1 MTDAVG
7 TPAQPAGTF
16 REPAGTAPAMSQRG
30 LNRATLA
37 RQLLLER
44 AAMPAVDA
52 VAHLAGM
59 QSQAPLA
66 PYVGLWTRL
75 ADFDPAELADLTTGR
90 AVLRAHLM
98 RTTVHLVT
106 AADYLAWHGLFAP
119 LHARSFASQP
129 FASQLAGAVVPE
141 LLAVARPLLAERPRT
156 RRELGELLAARW
168 PEADRTSLAY
178 AVHHHLPALQTP
190 PRGVW
195 GSTGPATWTTVESWL
210 GRPVDAD
217 PAPDQ
222 LVLRYLAAYGPATVA
237 DVQAWSGLTRL
248 REVVD
253 RLPLRRF
260 AGGLYDLPDAPRP
273 DPDTPA
279 PPRFLPE
286 YDNLLLSYADRTRVN
301 PDRRRVPLP
310 PGNGA
315 AGGTLL
321 VDGLWHGEWSL
332 RRAKDEA
339 RLRVSLYHPVADE
352 EALAE
357 EGGTLLEFLAPE
369 AGTREVEISG
379 R

>member
-1 MTDAVG
+1 MT
-7 TPAQPAGTF
+7 
-16 REPAGTAPAMSQRG
+16 EPAISQRG

-44 AAMPAVDA
+44 ATMPAVDA
-52 VAHLAGM
+52 VGHLAGM

-75 ADFDPAELADLTTGR
+75 AGFDPAALADATTGR
-90 AVLRAHLM
+90 TVLRAHLM

-106 AADYLAWHGLFAP
+106 AADYLAWYGLFAP
-119 LHARSFASQP
+119 LHARTFASQP
-129 FASQLAGAVVPE
+129 FARQLGGASLADV
-141 LLAVARPLLAERPRT
+141 LAVARPLLAECPLT
-156 RRELGELLAARW
+156 RAELGKHLAARW
-168 PEADRTSLAY
+168 PDADPAALAY

-195 GSTGPATWTTVESWL
+195 GRSGPAAWTTVESWL
-210 GRPVDAD
+210 GKMPSPGRDASRESAPSFRPVDAD
-217 PAPDQ
+217 PAPDR

-248 REVVD
+248 REVVE

-260 AGGLYDLPDAPRP
+260 AGDLYDLPEAPRP

-301 PDRRRVPLP
+301 PDKRRVPLP

-315 AGGTLL
+315 SGGTLL
-321 VDGLWHGEWSL
+321 VDGLWQGEWSL
-332 RRAKDEA
+332 RREPDAA
-339 RLRVSLYHPVADE
+339 RLRVTLYRPVAGE
-352 EALAE
+352 EAIAAE
-357 EGGTLLEFLAPE
+357 GAALLDFLAPE
-369 AGTREVEISG
+369 APSREVSVSG